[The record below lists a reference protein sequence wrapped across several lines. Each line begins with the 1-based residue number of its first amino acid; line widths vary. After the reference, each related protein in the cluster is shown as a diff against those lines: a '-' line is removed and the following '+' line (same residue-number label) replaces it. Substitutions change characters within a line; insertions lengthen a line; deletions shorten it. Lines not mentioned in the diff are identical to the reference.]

1 MIKVLFICHGNI
13 CRSPMAEFIF
23 KDMLQ
28 KEKLSDKV
36 EVASRATSKE
46 EIGSPVYPKAKQ
58 ELEKH
63 GIGCV
68 GKRAKQLEK
77 SEYKD
82 YDYIIAMDDMNV
94 RNIERITERSVKEG
108 KIRKLLEFAGSK
120 EDISDPWYTRKFDV
134 TYADIVRGCEGLM
147 KDIKERL

>member
-1 MIKVLFICHGNI
+1 MIKVIFICHGNI

-36 EVASRATSKE
+36 EVASRATSTE
-46 EIGSPVYPKAKQ
+46 EIGSPVYPRAKQ

-63 GIGCV
+63 GIGYA

-77 SEYKD
+77 SEYND
-82 YDYIIAMDDMNV
+82 YDY
-94 RNIERITERSVKEG
+94 
-108 KIRKLLEFAGSK
+108 KIGRAH
-120 EDISDPWYTRKFDV
+120 V
-134 TYADIVRGCEGLM
+134 
-147 KDIKERL
+147 